1 MVTKYGLNFV
11 PGLSLTNTALT
22 TGGAFANAYAK
33 ALEKGAS
40 QVEAVK
46 QGLKAGIIAAGLDQ
60 LAGKLTGRA
69 TDQTFKNA
77 RDALNTLK
85 QRGPVPKMVVKGTV
99 NAVGYVGTVAGVE
112 KESNSPDPWS
122 RSLSISSQAHSRR
135 PSRIRDH
142 LLRAAICRAI
152 RALFLWRGEQAD

>member
-1 MVTKYGLNFV
+1 M
-11 PGLSLTNTALT
+11 TNTALT
-22 TGGAFANAYAK
+22 TGGASANAYAK

-60 LAGKLTGRA
+60 LAGTGRA

-112 KESNSPDPWS
+112 KGKQLAGPVVTITLDQLTSALAKAIADP
-122 RSLSISSQAHSRR
+122 RPPAAGGYLPGHTSLVPMAR
-135 PSRIRDH
+135 
-142 LLRAAICRAI
+142 
-152 RALFLWRGEQAD
+152 

>member
-1 MVTKYGLNFV
+1 M
-11 PGLSLTNTALT
+11 TNTALT

-60 LAGKLTGRA
+60 LAGTSRA

-112 KESNSPDPWS
+112 KGKQLAGPVVTITLDQLTSALAKAIADP
-122 RSLSISSQAHSRR
+122 RPPAAGGYLPGHTSLVPMAR
-135 PSRIRDH
+135 
-142 LLRAAICRAI
+142 
-152 RALFLWRGEQAD
+152 

>member
-1 MVTKYGLNFV
+1 MVTKYGLNLV

-112 KESNSPDPWS
+112 KGKQLAGPVVTITLDQLTSALAKAIADP
-122 RSLSISSQAHSRR
+122 RPPAAGGYLPGHTSLVPMAR
-135 PSRIRDH
+135 
-142 LLRAAICRAI
+142 
-152 RALFLWRGEQAD
+152 